1 MGQPAGPLCLNQS
14 IIPCPPQAAT
24 QQCQHI
30 TNVST
35 YLGLAGLAP
44 EEPVQ
49 VGALLVRAALLY
61 VGACGSVDRM

>member
-1 MGQPAGPLCLNQS
+1 M
-14 IIPCPPQAAT
+14 PPTGGDT

-61 VGACGSVDRM
+61 VGVGRSIGCE